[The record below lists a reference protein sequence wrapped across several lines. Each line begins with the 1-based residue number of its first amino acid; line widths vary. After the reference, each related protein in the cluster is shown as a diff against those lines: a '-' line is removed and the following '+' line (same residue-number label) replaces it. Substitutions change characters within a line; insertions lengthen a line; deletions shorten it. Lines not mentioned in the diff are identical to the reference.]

1 MTYAQLIT
9 DIGKW
14 MNRTRGELDTIVA
27 QQIIESQYELEKKFP
42 LWFLTDEFFST
53 ILAGSSSI
61 LLPNFT
67 IRVIDASMEDSQG
80 VRYPFHFTT
89 LSELREN
96 YPFSM
101 ALTPETGMPAMG
113 AVVGHVVEFGPQ
125 ADDTYT
131 MRYRLWHHLDPL
143 DLVVNTSNE
152 WTTLY
157 LATLRYH
164 VLCALSAYIK
174 DDPRI
179 SVWEQRLTECLSDL
193 ESEVM
198 RMNTPNIS
206 TMTAESEDI
215 Y

>member
-14 MNRTRGELDTIVA
+14 MNRTRGELDTIAA

-53 ILAGSSSI
+53 ILAGRSSI

-131 MRYRLWHHLDPL
+131 MRYRL
-143 DLVVNTSNE
+143 
-152 WTTLY
+152 
-157 LATLRYH
+157 
-164 VLCALSAYIK
+164 
-174 DDPRI
+174 
-179 SVWEQRLTECLSDL
+179 
-193 ESEVM
+193 
-198 RMNTPNIS
+198 
-206 TMTAESEDI
+206 
-215 Y
+215 